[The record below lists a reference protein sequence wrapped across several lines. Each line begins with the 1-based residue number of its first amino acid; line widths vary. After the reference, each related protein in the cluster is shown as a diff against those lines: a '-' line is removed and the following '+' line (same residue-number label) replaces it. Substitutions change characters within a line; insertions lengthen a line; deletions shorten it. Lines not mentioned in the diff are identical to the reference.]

1 MKKVMLMVLA
11 VLVMTLATVEVQAK
25 RVGGG
30 KSIGKQSNTAMHQ
43 APAQPNQGMN
53 KAAAPAQ
60 AAAPA
65 AAAKP
70 ASPWKSILGGALL
83 GLGLGALLSHFGL
96 GGAFAS
102 AIAAAL
108 MIALVVG
115 IIVVLYRLL
124 SSKKSG
130 PQMAYSQS
138 YGGGSVTPEIG
149 SHIGGG
155 QSVAAPVSQSI
166 PVGQSIPGVPA
177 DFDVP
182 EFLRTAKVYFIRL
195 QAAWDK
201 MDLNDIREFTT
212 AEMFAE
218 MRMQIDER
226 GVEKNVTDVISVN
239 AELLGIEHGVNDY
252 VASVKMSGMIKES
265 ENGVAE
271 PFAEIWNLSKP
282 VNGATGWVLA
292 GITQLS

>member
-11 VLVMTLATVEVQAK
+11 VLVMTFSTVEVHAK

-30 KSIGKQSNTAMHQ
+30 KSIGKQSNTAMQQ
-43 APAQPNQGMN
+43 APAQSNQGMN

-60 AAAPA
+60 AAAPTTA
-65 AAAKP
+65 SPAAAKP
-70 ASPWKSILGGALL
+70 SPWKNILGGALL

-115 IIVVLYRLL
+115 VIVVLYRLL
-124 SSKKSG
+124 SSKKPA

-149 SHIGGG
+149 SQVGGG
-155 QSVAAPVSQSI
+155 QSMAAPV
-166 PVGQSIPGVPA
+166 VQSIPGVPV

-201 MDLNDIREFTT
+201 GDLTDIREFTT
-212 AEMFAE
+212 VEMFAE
-218 MRMQIDER
+218 IRMQIDER
-226 GVEKNVTDVISVN
+226 GAEKNVTDVISVD

-252 VASVKMSGMIKES
+252 VASIKMSGMIKES
-265 ENGVAE
+265 ENGAVE

-282 VNGATGWVLA
+282 ANGTTGWVLA